1 MAQALAFVREGDV
14 LVIWKLDRQAR
25 SLPHLIE
32 TINQLEK
39 RGVGLQSLTEAID
52 TTTPGGRLFFHVFGA
67 LAQFERYLIRERTRA
82 GLSVAASRGR
92 RGGRKPVV
100 TADKLL
106 RAEAL
111 IAKGLTVR
119 EVASQLKI
127 GKTALYAA
135 LTPKEAIS
143 RSDQR
148 QVHDLSKLAYKK

>member
-1 MAQALAFVREGDV
+1 MSGEGEN
-14 LVIWKLDRQAR
+14 ISKLDRQAR

-52 TTTPGGRLFFHVFGA
+52 TTRPGGRLIFHVFGA
-67 LAQFERYLIRERTRA
+67 LAQFERDLIRERTRA
-82 GLSVAASRGR
+82 GLSVAASRGQ

-119 EVASQLKI
+119 EVASRLKI